1 MNGIMQIMKSSTD
14 LLFLLL
20 KLTLMSLPSQA
31 QAKNWVLPP
40 SDMDIFGKIQITT
53 ANREET
59 LLDIARHHEIGQDE
73 MLLANPNINRWLPEQ
88 GAKVVIPSRYIL
100 PQAPRTGLVINLPE
114 MRLYYFPRA
123 IKGEKP
129 SVITY
134 PISIGRMDWKT
145 PIGRTSIIRKQKDPT
160 WTPPKSLRD
169 EALVNDGKILPNIV
183 PAGSDNPLGRY
194 ALYLGIP
201 GYLIHSTN
209 KPFGVGM
216 RVTHGCI
223 RMYPE
228 NIETL
233 FAIIPVGTPVNIVNQ
248 PIKLGWFG
256 KNLYIELSPPLEED
270 LADTD
275 PTSYIQKVYD
285 AVQSFLEKTVSSPD
299 DKTISSIKI
308 NTTALDEAIKKMNGI
323 PTLISMEQL

>member
-1 MNGIMQIMKSSTD
+1 MKPSTD
-14 LLFLLL
+14 LLLLL
-20 KLTLMSLPSQA
+20 KLTLMSLPFQA

-59 LLDIARHHEIGQDE
+59 LLDIARRHEIGQDE
-73 MLLANPNINRWLPEQ
+73 MLLANPNVNRWLPEQ
-88 GAKVVIPSRYIL
+88 GAEVVIPSRYIL

-114 MRLYYFPRA
+114 MRLYYFPKA

-129 SVITY
+129 RVMTY

-145 PIGRTSIIRKQKDPT
+145 PIGKTSIIRKQKDPT
-160 WTPPKSLRD
+160 WTPPQSLRE
-169 EALVNDGKILPNIV
+169 EALANDGKILPDIV
-183 PAGSDNPLGRY
+183 PAGPDNPLGRY

-228 NIETL
+228 NIDAL
-233 FAIIPVGTPVNIVNQ
+233 FAIIPIGTPVNIVNQ
-248 PIKLGWFG
+248 PIKLGWID

-270 LADTD
+270 LADID
-275 PTSYIQKVYD
+275 PTLYIQKVYD
-285 AVQSFLEKTVSSPD
+285 TVQTFLEETGASPD

-308 NTTALDEAIKKMNGI
+308 DATALDEAIKKMDGI
-323 PTLISMEQL
+323 PTLISIEQL